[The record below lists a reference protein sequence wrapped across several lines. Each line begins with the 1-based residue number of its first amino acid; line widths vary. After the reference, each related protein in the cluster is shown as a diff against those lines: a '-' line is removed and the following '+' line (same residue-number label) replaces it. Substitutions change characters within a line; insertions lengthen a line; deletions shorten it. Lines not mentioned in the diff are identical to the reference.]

1 MIEVV
6 ELRLV
11 MKFGGVAVADG
22 QRIRRV
28 GELVR
33 RFKSEAHEIVV
44 VTSALS
50 GVTDLLF
57 KNAERIATE
66 TKTEL
71 IEEFVEELRR
81 RHVRA
86 AEEAI
91 DDKDVLNSVINEL
104 ERRLGDLEKALRGIC
119 LLGELTKRSLDYIT
133 SSGERLSAPL
143 LAGVL
148 ESLRINSVHLTGGEA
163 GIITNDDFGNAQPVD
178 GVESIIAGRILPLL
192 REGQV
197 PVVAGYIGET
207 ESGVVTTLGRGGS
220 DYTATI
226 IGAAIKADEIWLW
239 KDTEGIMTADPR
251 IVPNAC
257 KIPTLSYVEAMELSY
272 FGASILH
279 PRAMLPV
286 IRNEIPVRV
295 KNLCDPDDE
304 GTLIWKEPERERVV
318 KAITLI
324 KDVAIINVAGTGI
337 TSISDVA
344 ARVFSSLAAKN
355 VNIIMVSQGSSER
368 TISIVVD
375 GAQLREALDA
385 LRNMNGNVI
394 KDFYFNHDVC
404 AIGVVGAGMA
414 GTPGVRRRVFSAL
427 GERGDS
433 LSKLAPGR
441 SEYNI
446 SFVVRKDDAYE
457 AVRAIHDAFGLAQ
470 K

>member
-1 MIEVV
+1 
-6 ELRLV
+6 V

-22 QRIRRV
+22 QRMKRV

-33 RFKSEAHEIVV
+33 RFKDETHEIVV

-50 GVTDLLF
+50 GVTDSLLR
-57 KNAERIATE
+57 NAERIATE

-71 IEEFVEELRR
+71 VEEFIEELRR
-81 RHVRA
+81 RHERA

-91 DDKDVLNSVINEL
+91 NDKNVLNGVIYEL
-104 ERRLGDLEKALRGIC
+104 ERRLGDLEKALTGIC
-119 LLGELTKRSLDYIT
+119 LLGELTRRSLDYIA
-133 SSGERLSAPL
+133 SFGERLSAPIL
-143 LAGVL
+143 SGVL
-148 ESLRINSVHLTGGEA
+148 ESLGISSVHLTGGEA

-178 GVESIIAGRILPLL
+178 GVETIIAERILPLL
-192 REGQV
+192 RENKV

-207 ESGVVTTLGRGGS
+207 KDGIVTTLGRGGS

-239 KDTEGIMTADPR
+239 KDTEGIMTADPK
-251 IVPNAC
+251 IVPNAR

-286 IRNEIPVRV
+286 IRNETPVRV
-295 KNLCDPDDE
+295 KNLCNPEDE
-304 GTLIWKEPERERVV
+304 GTLIWKEPERDRVV

-324 KDVAIINVAGTGI
+324 KDAAIINVAGTGI

-375 GAQLREALDA
+375 GSQLREALDA
-385 LRNMNGNVI
+385 LREIDGNVI
-394 KDFYFNHDVC
+394 RDFYFNPDVC
-404 AIGVVGAGMA
+404 VVGVVGAGMA
-414 GTPGVRRRVFSAL
+414 GTPGVAGRVFSAL
-427 GERGDS
+427 GERGIS
-433 LSKLAPGR
+433 IIMIAQGS

-457 AVRAIHDAFGLAQ
+457 AVRAIHEAFGLAG
-470 K
+470 